1 MMTLQLNPALK
12 SRPGFVFKQ
21 PQFGGL
27 DPTMIEREIGYV
39 VDMNAPA
46 MTRRS
51 PDKIF
56 IDAVR
61 VLQHGDR
68 PTVLNALVRAIE
80 TLPKH
85 PDGFTGALY
94 GLALHVAETD
104 ADAQRLMD
112 AFITHNDS
120 VSPLPRDNARAG
132 IVTFMQLFANDSQYL
147 CGRTADD
154 MTRKL
159 GLFQHTR

>member
-1 MMTLQLNPALK
+1 MMTLQLTPAVK
-12 SRPGFVFKQ
+12 SRPGFVFKK
-21 PQFGGL
+21 PQFGAI
-27 DPTMIEREIGYV
+27 DASMIEREMGYV
-39 VDMNAPA
+39 VDMNTPE

-56 IDAVR
+56 TDAVR
-61 VLQHGDR
+61 VLQHGDQ
-68 PTVLNALVRAIE
+68 PTVVNALVRAIE
-80 TLPKH
+80 QLPNH

-94 GLALHVAETD
+94 GLALHVAETP

-132 IVTFMQLFANDSQYL
+132 IVTFMQLFATDAQYL

-159 GLFQHTR
+159 GLFQRTR